1 MRSWLWIGLVAL
13 VAAGACASGER
24 QASTGE
30 DRTVQVTVE
39 NDLQP
44 PTSVTVYIGEQ
55 IGTRRTLGDV
65 GPLDTRTFSFELPSR
80 TGNYRLVARTTSGE
94 QLQSDRS
101 RFSRERVSGGSYRE
115 TCFGDLTLRSRRLF
129 C

>member
-1 MRSWLWIGLVAL
+1 MRSTLWIGLVAF
-13 VAAGACASGER
+13 VAAGACASAER

-94 QLQSDRS
+94 QLQSDPITVFAGEGIRWQLQGN
-101 RFSRERVSGGSYRE
+101 V
-115 TCFGDLTLRSRRLF
+115 LR
-129 C
+129 